1 MSDEPP
7 PPSLRLKPRQ
17 RPEAENA
24 PAAPSAG
31 AAESEAGK
39 LRLKPKLAPDPAAAA
54 AVPDP
59 TPLVPPA
66 GAGERIRLKPR
77 LSQEPESAAAPA
89 EPGPTGSAPAET
101 PAPEEAKI
109 RLKIKIPEAQIEA
122 AARASQ
128 PPVEETPPAL
138 GAPPPFPV
146 MRAPESAPDEAPP
159 PVLRPIIRP
168 GAPRP
173 GPPPRR
179 IPPSVL
185 AASAQ
190 RKKVLRLVLV
200 ALVGLLVAAAVIR
213 LAMFKFN
220 DPAPSSRVPRPPSAP
235 TGNTV
240 SAPVPAPDSDALKEP
255 AAEEP
260 VESIQPRPAK
270 PRSKSGVTVT
280 TATTDLAP
288 GVTVTTESVQA
299 EIEASQAFRTFVADA
314 KISGVF
320 QGTPPRAFINGRLI
334 RVGETVD
341 PSLGITFESVDP
353 KAKSI
358 VFKDSTG
365 ATVARRY

>member
-24 PAAPSAG
+24 PAAPVAG

-59 TPLVPPA
+59 APLVPPA

-77 LSQEPESAAAPA
+77 LSQEPEPAAAPA
-89 EPGPTGSAPAET
+89 EPGPTGSAPAEP

-122 AARASQ
+122 AARAPQ

-168 GAPRP
+168 GSPRP

-213 LAMFKFN
+213 LAMFKCL
-220 DPAPSSRVPRPPSAP
+220 DRAPASRVPRPPPAQPGHVVPVLAP
-235 TGNTV
+235 E
-240 SAPVPAPDSDALKEP
+240 SDALKEP

-260 VESIQPRPAK
+260 AEPVRTRPAK